1 MNLEDVMSTHAGRAA
16 GPVLTLRDVQQR
28 AQRIQR
34 RRRTVAAIGV
44 GATVAAVVLPASL
57 LAGGHPDS
65 APPPGPASPGPSVN
79 ADAVQQDPL
88 DMRIARAEPGGAPPT
103 TAWIEGRTL
112 HRLDGSTVA
121 LEHDYQELDV
131 VGGDTYLAVRRESD
145 AEADGSSLDEIGADG
160 AVASTRLII
169 PTGQASVVTSADRS
183 VAAWTTPGGEIQ
195 VWDRDG
201 ERTLART
208 GRSPWT
214 GTAVAV
220 FGSQTCGDPGD
231 GCRVVVNDPDSDPV
245 SYARDGSEPVGGN
258 FLTVLAVSPDDD
270 LVAGSRPG
278 PGGKSCTLIWDRS
291 DEQDLQDC
299 ASSRTSPFAFS
310 PDGAHTAEYP
320 PQRDGEPAWIDIR
333 DARTG
338 ELAAKV
344 VARGD
349 SDTSNIEP
357 VVWEDAR
364 HYLVVALHQGR
375 WLLLRGDLDGRLEIV
390 EGPTDGPDA
399 RQPYESPYVVAR

>member
-1 MNLEDVMSTHAGRAA
+1 MNLEDVMTTHADRA
-16 GPVLTLRDVQQR
+16 GEPVLTLRDVQQR

-34 RRRTVAAIGV
+34 RRRTGAAVAV
-44 GATVAAVVLPASL
+44 GAAVAAVVLPATL
-57 LAGGHPDS
+57 WAGGHPDS
-65 APPPGPASPGPSVN
+65 APRPGPASSGPSIN

-103 TAWIEGRTL
+103 VAWIEGRTL
-112 HRLDGSTVA
+112 HRLDGSTVELA
-121 LEHDYQELDV
+121 HDYDELDV
-131 VGGDTYLAVRRESD
+131 VGGDTYLAVRRGND
-145 AEADGSSLDEIGADG
+145 AETDGSSLDELGADG
-160 AVASTRLII
+160 SVVSTRLIT
-169 PTGQASVVTSADRS
+169 PTGQASVVTSADRT
-183 VAAWTTPGGEIQ
+183 VAAWTTPDGEVQ

-201 ERTLART
+201 ERTLAST
-208 GRSPWT
+208 GRTSWT
-214 GTAVAV
+214 GNAVAV

-245 SYARDGSEPVGGN
+245 AYTRDGSEPVGGN
-258 FLTVLAVSPDDD
+258 FLTVFAMSPDGE
-270 LVAGSRPG
+270 LVAGNRG
-278 PGGKSCTLIWDRS
+278 DNDGVTACTTVWDM
-291 DEQDLQDC
+291 QDDKDLHRCQ
-299 ASSRTSPFAFS
+299 TNPFGFS
-310 PDGAHTAEYP
+310 PDSQHTTEYA

-338 ELAAKV
+338 ELAAKI

-399 RQPYESPYVVAR
+399 QQPYVSPYVIAR

>member
-1 MNLEDVMSTHAGRAA
+1 MNLEDIMTTHADRA
-16 GPVLTLRDVQQR
+16 GEPVLTLRDVQQR

-34 RRRTVAAIGV
+34 RRRTGAAVAV
-44 GATVAAVVLPASL
+44 GAAVAAVVLPATL
-57 LAGGHPDS
+57 LTGGHPDS
-65 APPPGPASPGPSVN
+65 APRPGPASSGPSIN

-103 TAWIEGRTL
+103 VAWIEGRTL
-112 HRLDGSTVA
+112 HRLDGSTVR
-121 LEHDYQELDV
+121 LGHDYDELDV
-131 VGGDTYLAVRRESD
+131 VGGDTYLAVRRGND
-145 AEADGSSLDEIGADG
+145 AETAGSSLDELGADG
-160 AVASTRLII
+160 SVVSTRLIA
-169 PTGQASVVTSADRS
+169 PTSQASVVTSADRT
-183 VAAWTTPGGEIQ
+183 VAAWTMPDGEVQ

-201 ERTLART
+201 ERTLAST
-208 GRSPWT
+208 GRSSWT
-214 GTAVAV
+214 GNAVAV

-231 GCRVVVNDPDSDPV
+231 GCRVVVNDPDSNPV
-245 SYARDGSEPVGGN
+245 AYTSEGSEPVGGN
-258 FLTVLAVSPDDD
+258 FLTVLAMSPDGE
-270 LVAGSRPG
+270 LVAGNRG
-278 PGGKSCTLIWDRS
+278 DGDGVTACTTVWDLRADKELHRCQS
-291 DEQDLQDC
+291 
-299 ASSRTSPFAFS
+299 SPFGFS
-310 PDGAHTAEYP
+310 PDGRHTTEYP

-338 ELAAKV
+338 ELAAKI

-399 RQPYESPYVVAR
+399 QQPYVSPYVIAR

>member
-1 MNLEDVMSTHAGRAA
+1 MNLEDVMTTHADRA
-16 GPVLTLRDVQQR
+16 GEPVLTLRDVQQR

-34 RRRTVAAIGV
+34 RRRTGAAVAV
-44 GATVAAVVLPASL
+44 GAAVAAVVLPATL
-57 LAGGHPDS
+57 WAGGHPDS
-65 APPPGPASPGPSVN
+65 ALRPGPASSGPSIN

-103 TAWIEGRTL
+103 VAWIEGRTL
-112 HRLDGSTVA
+112 HRLDGSTVE
-121 LEHDYQELDV
+121 LGHDYDELDV
-131 VGGDTYLAVRRESD
+131 VGGDTYLAVRRGND
-145 AEADGSSLDEIGADG
+145 AETDGSSLDELGADG
-160 AVASTRLII
+160 SVVSTRLIA
-169 PTGQASVVTSADRS
+169 PTSQASVVTSADRT
-183 VAAWTTPGGEIQ
+183 VAAWTTPDGEVQ

-201 ERTLART
+201 ERTLAST
-208 GRSPWT
+208 GRSSWT
-214 GTAVAV
+214 GNAVAV

-231 GCRVVVNDPDSDPV
+231 GCRVVVNDPDSSPV
-245 SYARDGSEPVGGN
+245 AYTGEGSEPVGGN
-258 FLTVLAVSPDDD
+258 FLTILAMSPDGE
-270 LVAGSRPG
+270 LVAGNRG
-278 PGGKSCTLIWDRS
+278 DGDGVTACTTMWDLSADKELHRCQS
-291 DEQDLQDC
+291 
-299 ASSRTSPFAFS
+299 SPFGFS
-310 PDGAHTAEYP
+310 PDGRHTTEYA

-338 ELAAKV
+338 ELAAKI

-399 RQPYESPYVVAR
+399 QQPYVSPYVIAR

>member
-1 MNLEDVMSTHAGRAA
+1 MNLEDVMTTHADRA
-16 GPVLTLRDVQQR
+16 GEPVLTLRDVQQR

-34 RRRTVAAIGV
+34 RRRTGAAVAV
-44 GATVAAVVLPASL
+44 GAAVAAVVLPATL
-57 LAGGHPDS
+57 WAGGHPAS
-65 APPPGPASPGPSVN
+65 APRPGPASSGPSIN

-103 TAWIEGRTL
+103 VAWLEGRTL
-112 HRLDGSTVA
+112 HRLDGSTVQ
-121 LEHDYQELDV
+121 LGHDYDELDV
-131 VGGDTYLAVRRESD
+131 VGGGTYLAVRRGND
-145 AEADGSSLDEIGADG
+145 AETDGSSLDELGADG
-160 AVASTRLII
+160 NVVSTRLIT
-169 PTGQASVVTSADRS
+169 PAGQASVVTSADRT
-183 VAAWTTPGGEIQ
+183 VAAWTTPDGEVQ

-201 ERTLART
+201 ERTLAST

-245 SYARDGSEPVGGN
+245 AYTNEGSEPVGGN
-258 FLTVLAVSPDDD
+258 FLTILAMSPGGE
-270 LVAGSRPG
+270 LVAGNRG
-278 PGGKSCTLIWDRS
+278 DGNGVTACITMWDLRA
-291 DEQDLQDC
+291 DKELHRC
-299 ASSRTSPFAFS
+299 RTNPFGFS
-310 PDGAHTAEYP
+310 PDGRHTTEYP

-375 WLLLRGDLDGRLEIV
+375 WLLLRGDLDGRMEIV

-399 RQPYESPYVVAR
+399 QQPYVSPYVIAR

>member
-1 MNLEDVMSTHAGRAA
+1 MNLEDVMTTHADRA
-16 GPVLTLRDVQQR
+16 GEPVLTLRDVQQR

-34 RRRTVAAIGV
+34 RRRTGAAVAV
-44 GATVAAVVLPASL
+44 GAAVAAVVLPATL
-57 LAGGHPDS
+57 WAGGYPDS
-65 APPPGPASPGPSVN
+65 APRPGPASSGPSIN

-103 TAWIEGRTL
+103 VAWIEGRTL
-112 HRLDGSTVA
+112 HRLDGSMIQ
-121 LEHDYQELDV
+121 LGHDYDELDV
-131 VGGDTYLAVRRESD
+131 VGGDTYLAVRRGND
-145 AEADGSSLDEIGADG
+145 AETDGSSLDELDPDG
-160 AVASTRLII
+160 SVASTRLIT
-169 PTGQASVVTSADRS
+169 PTGQASVVTSADRTI
-183 VAAWTTPGGEIQ
+183 AAWTTPDGEVQ

-201 ERTLART
+201 ERTLAST
-208 GRSPWT
+208 GRSSWT
-214 GTAVAV
+214 GNAVAV

-245 SYARDGSEPVGGN
+245 AYTNEGSEPVGGN
-258 FLTVLAVSPDDD
+258 FLTILAMSPDGE
-270 LVAGSRPG
+270 LVAGNRG
-278 PGGKSCTLIWDRS
+278 DGDGVTACTTMWDLRADKELHRCQS
-291 DEQDLQDC
+291 
-299 ASSRTSPFAFS
+299 SPFSFS
-310 PDGAHTAEYP
+310 PDGRHTTEYA

-338 ELAAKV
+338 ELAAKI

-399 RQPYESPYVVAR
+399 QQPYESPYVIAR